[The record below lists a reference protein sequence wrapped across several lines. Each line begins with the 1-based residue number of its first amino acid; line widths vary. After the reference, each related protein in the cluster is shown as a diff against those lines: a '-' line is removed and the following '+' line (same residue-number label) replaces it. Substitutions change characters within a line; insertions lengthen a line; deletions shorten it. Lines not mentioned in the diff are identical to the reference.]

1 MKKSILI
8 CAALTMLASVG
19 YAGNNNGNVTTEEA
33 YNLIL
38 EKSASNKINGHDNVV
53 GGNYNEVNDEF
64 LDIAIKNKD
73 KSEDEIKKAISEKLA
88 KDYKDVLA
96 QVKANKTKSDG
107 EILNAI
113 KKVWV

>member
-1 MKKSILI
+1 MKKTILI

-19 YAGNNNGNVTTEEA
+19 YAGNEMTDGA

-38 EKSASNKINGHDNVV
+38 KESANNKINGHDNVV

-73 KSEDEIKKAISEKLA
+73 KSEAEIKKAISEKLVT
-88 KDYKDVLA
+88 DYKDVLA